1 MTLPPEQIDWI
12 VREVIRRL
20 QQQGVA
26 LGEAPAAS
34 GNELALSER
43 VVTTATLERSLSGV
57 ALVRVAKGAVVTPAA
72 RDLLKEHNIRLVR
85 EG

>member
-20 QQQGVA
+20 QQQGVS
-26 LGEAPAAS
+26 LGEQPTAA

-43 VVTTATLERSLSGV
+43 VVTTATLERSLGGV

-72 RDLLKEHNIRLVR
+72 RDLLRENNIDLVR